1 MHRNS
6 IGAAAFAAV
15 LLTGN
20 GTIFLT
26 PVGTINLTPPAE

>member
-1 MHRNS
+1 MS
-6 IGAAAFAAV
+6 EQKVWFI
-15 LLTGN
+15 GN